1 MWITHRRCVPPLVR
15 SQFLNRHLFAE
26 FLRFLDCVIAIQK
39 SQEPQEL
46 IPTSP
51 TYKQLQSTSVQSQSV
66 TMSAAIPGF
75 TSSDRHPPR
84 VRGRLFGHR
93 LARSWGRK
101 TGPTPGPGTRCVLS
115 RAGRHPARP
124 PTPGAKHR
132 SLGRGTPPNAPPQ
145 QVGGCGGWGPRPT
158 PRTRLPGPKASVS
171 QRVAGTRG
179 HGGLPPAFPPR
190 VPGRAQSTL
199 LVSLCELLDQLF
211 VAIGAVMHGTSA
223 IDVIHVDHAIVPT
236 CAQVEVARMS
246 GCSRSC
252 GTGTKGQLTQPI
264 LRNRNERTADT
275 HPTETRTDV
284 RGFDFF

>member
-1 MWITHRRCVPPLVR
+1 
-15 SQFLNRHLFAE
+15 
-26 FLRFLDCVIAIQK
+26 
-39 SQEPQEL
+39 
-46 IPTSP
+46 
-51 TYKQLQSTSVQSQSV
+51 
-66 TMSAAIPGF
+66 MSAAIPGF

-84 VRGRLFGHR
+84 VRRRLSGHR
-93 LARSWGRK
+93 LDRSWGRK

-115 RAGRHPARP
+115 GAGRHPARP

-211 VAIGAVMHGTSA
+211 VAIGAVRDHQLVS
-223 IDVIHVDHAIVPT
+223 DHALFSIRGLRLH
-236 CAQVEVARMS
+236 AI
-246 GCSRSC
+246 SRSR
-252 GTGTKGQLTQPI
+252 L
-264 LRNRNERTADT
+264 
-275 HPTETRTDV
+275 HPPPPSPRHGEAKVVMCTCRATCSPSTPTPRKPALMFGDLI
-284 RGFDFF
+284 